1 MSSREEVFP
10 LHAEDGP
17 SPSRS
22 TDGRGRVWRCALPL
36 TWESTELFRCALTW
50 PGNTRPAAATPT
62 GRRQPPPAAPPR
74 QPPPVAPT
82 AGITTG
88 NAAEA
93 ITHRQR
99 RRGNHPPATPPRQS
113 PTGNAAEATPSAAPP
128 TTTSLRDRHAPARA
142 PIAGDRRSPPD
153 CRGVRLWRQTVVGSD
168 SCGVRRLR
176 GHLDTLTR
184 VSPVVASGCSWLSD
198 GRRNATKDKPGLH
211 VGRARAQAS
220 TGVLAKGAEPKAGSA
235 DPIARRPPAPALG
248 SCARVRAPGLMRPG
262 HAPGLWHPGL
272 RRHPGS

>member
-113 PTGNAAEATPSAAPP
+113 PTGNAAEAITHRQRRRGNTIGSTANDHLTARSSRASPGADRRRPAFTPRLSWCQTVASDRCGIRLLWGQAVAWTP
-128 TTTSLRDRHAPARA
+128 RHADPGVA
-142 PIAGDRRSPPD
+142 
-153 CRGVRLWRQTVVGSD
+153 CRDVRLQLAQR
-168 SCGVRRLR
+168 
-176 GHLDTLTR
+176 
-184 VSPVVASGCSWLSD
+184 
-198 GRRNATKDKPGLH
+198 
-211 VGRARAQAS
+211 RAQERHE
-220 TGVLAKGAEPKAGSA
+220 GQAGT
-235 DPIARRPPAPALG
+235 ARRA
-248 SCARVRAPGLMRPG
+248 SARTGEHRRPG
-262 HAPGLWHPGL
+262 Q
-272 RRHPGS
+272 GSRAEGR

>member
-1 MSSREEVFP
+1 MCTSSDLGVHRTLSLRTHLAREHPTRGSDTDRTEAATTGST
-10 LHAEDGP
+10 AEAATTGC
-17 SPSRS
+17 
-22 TDGRGRVWRCALPL
+22 TDGGDH
-36 TWESTELFRCALTW
+36 
-50 PGNTRPAAATPT
+50 
-62 GRRQPPPAAPPR
+62 
-74 QPPPVAPT
+74 
-82 AGITTG
+82 
-88 NAAEA
+88 
-93 ITHRQR
+93 HRQR

-128 TTTSLRDRHAPARA
+128 MTTSLRDRHAPARA

>member
-99 RRGNHPPATPPRQS
+99 RRGNTIGSTANDHLTARSSRASPGADRRRPAFTPRLSWCQTVAS
-113 PTGNAAEATPSAAPP
+113 DRCGIRLLWGQAVAWTP
-128 TTTSLRDRHAPARA
+128 RHADPGVA
-142 PIAGDRRSPPD
+142 
-153 CRGVRLWRQTVVGSD
+153 CRGVRLQLAQR
-168 SCGVRRLR
+168 
-176 GHLDTLTR
+176 
-184 VSPVVASGCSWLSD
+184 
-198 GRRNATKDKPGLH
+198 
-211 VGRARAQAS
+211 RAQERHE
-220 TGVLAKGAEPKAGSA
+220 GQAGT
-235 DPIARRPPAPALG
+235 ARRA
-248 SCARVRAPGLMRPG
+248 SARTGEHRRPG
-262 HAPGLWHPGL
+262 Q
-272 RRHPGS
+272 GSRAEGR